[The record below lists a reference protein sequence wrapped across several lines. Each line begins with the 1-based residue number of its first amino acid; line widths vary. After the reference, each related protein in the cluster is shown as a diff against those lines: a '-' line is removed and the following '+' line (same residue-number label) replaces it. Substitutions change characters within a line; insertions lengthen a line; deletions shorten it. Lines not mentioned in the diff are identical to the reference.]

1 LNQIY
6 KVAPELGV
14 LLIKLKPNE
23 DNYLYQLDK
32 VYHYGDSEL
41 NIPYI
46 IGKGFNEVSRENF
59 AQYINAIFDFHF
71 EMQVVIAL
79 LTRKYK
85 SGRIPSSVV
94 DFLSDLKDYL
104 IKNPYSEEFTESNVM
119 SVEKAIEI
127 FQKNPILERTLW
139 KPFRLPEWLKLWFE
153 GKTVCID
160 LSQCDLYQQR
170 VLVCLLLQAFKHLMP
185 QREFNTP
192 SGIIVIEGADDIFK
206 KPPHEKYS
214 RNFASNKDYCRRITE
229 ENYFRTKEQI
239 EKACGDKGYLFKVQL
254 EEIFNDLISSDLRYR
269 EISLITVVE
278 NDPGIYHACKY
289 YSQTKLYLDKGRNFN
304 D

>member
-1 LNQIY
+1 MSFKINLGMRVPDYKNGGETENLLLRLFKYNLLISGSTQSDRSAVLSHILNQFY
-6 KVAPELGV
+6 EVAPELGV

-23 DNYLYQLDK
+23 GNYLYQLDK
-32 VYHYGDSEL
+32 VYQYGDSEL
-41 NIPYI
+41 NIPYF

-59 AQYINAIFDFHF
+59 AQYINAIFGFHF

-214 RNFASNKDYCRRITE
+214 RRFN
-229 ENYFRTKEQI
+229 
-239 EKACGDKGYLFKVQL
+239 QL
-254 EEIFNDLISSDLRYR
+254 
-269 EISLITVVE
+269 
-278 NDPGIYHACKY
+278 
-289 YSQTKLYLDKGRNFN
+289 
-304 D
+304 